1 MRKTLSAIALILVFV
16 FAFTAC
22 DSKTNQPQIEPQV
35 TMDQVNTS
43 GEYVARAYMESLFTD
58 NRAMFDKCYPEGFLE
73 KLGDSSGDDL
83 YSQYRSVMKIDAV
96 VNGTAST
103 GYRDYCVANGYDEAG
118 MRSSICL
125 LTGLEYSDVG
135 RIQIQKVTVFFSK
148 NSESVSAD
156 FYYVVYELNGSWYML
171 EGCQNDVEF

>member
-22 DSKTNQPQIEPQV
+22 DGKDKGPQIEPQV
-35 TMDQVNTS
+35 TMEQVNTS

-58 NRAMFDKCYPEGFLE
+58 NRAMFDKCYPEGFLD
-73 KLGDSSGDDL
+73 KLGESSGDDL
-83 YSQYRSVMKIDAV
+83 YSQYREVMKIDAV

-103 GYRDYCVANGYDEAG
+103 GYRDYSVANGYDEAS
-118 MRSSICL
+118 MRSAICF
-125 LTGLEYSDVG
+125 GICFEYSTIG
-135 RIQIQKVTVFFSK
+135 RIQIQKVTVFFGK
-148 NSESVSAD
+148 NTESATVD
-156 FYYVVYELNGSWYML
+156 FYYVVYEINGSWYML

>member
-22 DSKTNQPQIEPQV
+22 GSKTKEPQIEPQV
-35 TMDQVNTS
+35 TMEQVNTS

-58 NRAMFDKCYPEGFLE
+58 NRAMFDKCYPEGFLDQ
-73 KLGDSSGDDL
+73 LGESSGDDL

-103 GYRDYCVANGYDEAG
+103 GYRDYSIANGFDEAG
-118 MRSSICL
+118 MRSGISF
-125 LTGLEYSDVG
+125 LTGFEYSEVG

-148 NSESVSAD
+148 NTESVTAD
-156 FYYVVYELNGSWYML
+156 FYYVVYEVNGSWYML

>member
-1 MRKTLSAIALILVFV
+1 MRKTLSAIALILVLV
-16 FAFTAC
+16 FGFTAC
-22 DSKTNQPQIEPQV
+22 GSKSKDPQIEPQV

-43 GEYVARAYMESLFTD
+43 GEYVARAYIESLFTD
-58 NRAMFDKCYPEGFLE
+58 NRAMFDKCYPEGFLD
-73 KLGDSSGDDL
+73 KLGESSGDDL
-83 YSQYRSVMKIDAV
+83 YTQYRDVLKINAV

-103 GYRDYCVANGYDEAG
+103 GYRDYTIANGYDEAS

-125 LTGLEYSDVG
+125 LTGLEYSSVG

-148 NSESVSAD
+148 DTESATAD

-171 EGCQNDVEF
+171 EGCQKDVAF

>member
-22 DSKTNQPQIEPQV
+22 SKDEGPQIEPQV
-35 TMDQVNTS
+35 TMEQVNTS

-73 KLGDSSGDDL
+73 QLGESSGDDL
-83 YSQYRSVMKIDAV
+83 YSQYRSVLQIDAV

-103 GYRDYCVANGYDEAG
+103 GYRDYSIANGFDEAG
-118 MRSSICL
+118 MRSAICFV
-125 LTGLEYSDVG
+125 TGFEYSSIG

-148 NSESVSAD
+148 NAEKATAD
-156 FYYVVYELNGSWYML
+156 FYYVVYENNGSWYML
-171 EGCQNDVEF
+171 EGCQKDVEF

>member
-1 MRKTLSAIALILVFV
+1 MRKLLSALALILVFV
-16 FAFTAC
+16 FATTAC
-22 DSKTNQPQIEPQV
+22 DSKSKEPQIEPQV

-43 GEYVARAYMESLFTD
+43 GEYVARAYMEALFTD
-58 NRAMFDKCYPEGFLE
+58 NRAMFDKCYPEGFME
-73 KLGDSSGDDL
+73 KLGESSADDL

-103 GYRDYCVANGYDEAG
+103 GYRDYAIANGFDEAS
-118 MRSSICL
+118 MRSSICF
-125 LTGLEYSDVG
+125 LTGLEYSSIG

-148 NSESVSAD
+148 NTDSATAD
-156 FYYVVYELNGSWYML
+156 FYYVVYEINGSWYML

>member
-22 DSKTNQPQIEPQV
+22 DGKDKGPQIEPQV
-35 TMDQVNTS
+35 TMEQVNTS

-58 NRAMFDKCYPEGFLE
+58 NRAMFDKCYPEGFLD
-73 KLGDSSGDDL
+73 KLGESSGDDL
-83 YSQYRSVMKIDAV
+83 YSQYREVMKIDAV

-103 GYRDYCVANGYDEAG
+103 GYRDYSVANGYDEAS
-118 MRSSICL
+118 MRSAICFV
-125 LTGLEYSDVG
+125 TGFEYSTIG

-148 NSESVSAD
+148 NTESATVD
-156 FYYVVYELNGSWYML
+156 FYYVVYEINGSWYML